1 MSYSLLKM
9 NLNQNI
15 DKNVTFIIFSTNSN
29 KISLNFLTGIYISK
43 ENPILIKFDNKII
56 KFIKKINESNI
67 LFNFINLN
75 LKLSEN
81 TIPYSIILNA
91 EYLIVF
97 IDLEFE
103 NSFSNLQELI
113 DFLNS
118 KSINLKNKVLIYG
131 IYKNIEYIQ
140 ENMTE
145 QNLGDYLDSERIFFD
160 YYKLDFNNI
169 DSIIET
175 YNFFMTEASENCN
188 FSKEDIIKIEFKEC
202 NNSSCYLY

>member
-1 MSYSLLKM
+1 MSYFLLKM
-9 NLNQNI
+9 NLNQNF
-15 DKNVTFIIFSTNSN
+15 DKNVSFIIFSTNSN

-118 KSINLKNKVLIYG
+118 KSINLKNKILIYG

-175 YNFFMTEASENCN
+175 YNFFMTEASEKCN

>member
-1 MSYSLLKM
+1 M
-9 NLNQNI
+9 NLNHNI

-29 KISLNFLTGIYISK
+29 KLSLEYLTGIYISK

-103 NSFSNLQELI
+103 NSFSNLQNLI
-113 DFLNS
+113 YFLKS
-118 KSINLKNKVLIYG
+118 KRIQLKNKILIYG

-160 YYKLDFNNI
+160 YYKLDFN
-169 DSIIET
+169 DKHSLIET
-175 YNFFMTEASENCN
+175 YNYFMTEATENYL
-188 FSKEDIIKIEFKEC
+188 FSKEEINEIEFKEC
-202 NNSSCYLY
+202 HYSSCYLF

>member
-1 MSYSLLKM
+1 MSYFLLKM

-118 KSINLKNKVLIYG
+118 KSINLKNKILIYG

-175 YNFFMTEASENCN
+175 YNFFMTEASEKCN